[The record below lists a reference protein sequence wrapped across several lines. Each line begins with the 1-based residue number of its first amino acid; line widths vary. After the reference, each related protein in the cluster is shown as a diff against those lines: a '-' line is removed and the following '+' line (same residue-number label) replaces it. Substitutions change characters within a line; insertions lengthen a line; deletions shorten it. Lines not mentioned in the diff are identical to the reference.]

1 MNTFWGNSVRRVM
14 WGAAAASMVAAAVLQ
29 FGVGST
35 AAGADPVSKNIA
47 GTCTGADAA
56 TNGLLAAL
64 GGTSLAVNFVV
75 SGDVPKALTPAQT
88 GAAASFSW
96 TVSLDQALV
105 NKAVATGLTQ
115 MTIRNAKL
123 DVAVSGPTST
133 TTVSGRPG
141 DSVLN
146 LALNAPAT
154 LKQGPFTAPLNDIGD
169 SGVVN
174 FKTSTVSF
182 TIAVALAGR
191 ALDLNIACST
201 PALVASSP
209 IKVAGA
215 PDIVQPIETKA
226 AASAETSID
235 VLGQFV
241 KPGRTPLVPST
252 LRVVDGPA
260 KVVDGK
266 LVVTAGAAGTTT
278 SATFEVCGQPFKVA
292 DAVPGV
298 SEVQHLSLD
307 ANIDGFKRG
316 IAFTLKSG
324 EEETA
329 VIWSAEPSFLG
340 FLAGVKTTGPI
351 PANWAE
357 QANNYALWTQYVS
370 PSAATIQSAL
380 EGLPSIGAGN
390 VKVTKTSPTR
400 PEYDIEYVGAA
411 AEKEVPELKYGQF
424 ASVLPQETLEGLIGL
439 AGSLGSSSGPTTTI
453 PGGLTPQQ
461 YADQLVAQA
470 GDLVAAGDFNA
481 AGDKLSE
488 AIRISFSSSLANINV
503 QEVVGSLTALF
514 PSKPSVTTLTPGT
527 EPIAEQFQD
536 LCAQGA
542 AAVTVDAP
550 VPSTTVVTV
559 TPLPAPAPSA
569 PDPGVLGEQE
579 TKPNGGSSSTAGG
592 PSSLAETGSSPVG
605 LLVASAL
612 LLLGGLVLGDVSRR
626 SRRQ

>member
-1 MNTFWGNSVRRVM
+1 MESFWGKSVRQVM
-14 WGAAAASMVAAAVLQ
+14 WGAAAASLVAAAVLQ
-29 FGVGST
+29 FGVGSST
-35 AAGADPVSKNIA
+35 AGADPVSKNIA

-56 TNGLLAAL
+56 TNGLLSAL

-75 SGDVPKALTPAQT
+75 AGDVPKSLTPAQS
-88 GAAASFSW
+88 GATATFNW
-96 TVSLDQALV
+96 TVALDQELV

-115 MTIRNAKL
+115 MTIRKAKL

-133 TTVSGRPG
+133 TAVTGRPG
-141 DSVLN
+141 DSVLQ
-146 LALNAPAT
+146 LASGQPAKLT
-154 LKQGPFTAPLNDIGD
+154 QGPFSAPLNDIGD

-182 TIAVALAGR
+182 TISVSLAGT

-215 PDIVQPIETKA
+215 PDIAQPIEAKA
-226 AASAETSID
+226 AANAETPID

-241 KPGRTPLVPST
+241 KAGRTPLVPST

-266 LVVTAGAAGTTT
+266 VVVTAGAAGTTT
-278 SATFEVCGQPFKVA
+278 SATFEICGEPFKVA

-298 SEVQHLSLD
+298 SEVQRLALD
-307 ANIDGFKRG
+307 TNIDGFKRG

-324 EEETA
+324 DEETVA
-329 VIWSAEPSFLG
+329 IWSAEPSFLG
-340 FLAGVKTTGPI
+340 FLAGVKTSGPI

-357 QANNYALWTQYVS
+357 QANNYAIWTQYLA
-370 PSAATIQSAL
+370 PSAATVQSAL
-380 EGLPSIGAGN
+380 EGLPSIGKGN

-400 PEYDIEYVGAA
+400 PEYEIEYVGATA
-411 AEKEVPELKYGQF
+411 QKEMPELRYGQF
-424 ASVLPQETLEGLIGL
+424 ASVLPQETLESLIGL

-461 YADQLVAQA
+461 YVDQLVAQA
-470 GDLVAAGDFNA
+470 GDLVAAGDFNG

-488 AIRISFSSSLANINV
+488 AIRLSFSNSLANINV
-503 QEVVGSLTALF
+503 QEVVGSLTAIF
-514 PSKPSVTTLTPGT
+514 PSKPSVATVTPGT

-550 VPSTTVVTV
+550 PPSTTVA
-559 TPLPAPAPSA
+559 PPAPAPA
-569 PDPGVLGEQE
+569 PGADVQGITATQNPASVQGA
-579 TKPNGGSSSTAGG
+579 TSTSTGAT
-592 PSSLAETGSSPVG
+592 SLAVTGSSPAG
-605 LLVASAL
+605 LLAAAVL
-612 LLLGGLVLGDVSRR
+612 LLVGGLVLGDLSRWT
-626 SRRQ
+626 RRR

>member
-1 MNTFWGNSVRRVM
+1 MNPSWGNSVRRVM
-14 WGAAAASMVAAAVLQ
+14 WGCAAAFLVAAAVVQ
-29 FGVGST
+29 FGVGGSS
-35 AAGADPVSKNIA
+35 AGADPVSKNIA

-75 SGDVPKALTPAQT
+75 SGDVPKSLTPAQT
-88 GAAASFSW
+88 GASATFSW
-96 TVSLDQALV
+96 SVSLDQALV

-123 DVAVSGPTST
+123 DVAVTGPTST
-133 TTVSGRPG
+133 TAVQGRPG
-141 DSVLN
+141 DSVLR
-146 LALNAPAT
+146 LTAGQPAT
-154 LKQGPFTAPLNDIGD
+154 LAQGPFSAPLNDIGD

-182 TIAVALAGR
+182 TISVALAGK
-191 ALDLNIACST
+191 ALDLNIACAT

-215 PDIVQPIETKA
+215 PEIAQPIEAKA
-226 AASAETSID
+226 AANAETPID

-241 KPGRTPLVPST
+241 KAGRTPLVPST

-266 LVVTAGAAGTTT
+266 VVVTAGAAGTTT
-278 SATFEVCGQPFKVA
+278 SATFEVCGEPFKVA

-307 ANIDGFKRG
+307 TNIDGFKRG

-324 EEETA
+324 DEETA
-329 VIWSAEPSFLG
+329 AIWSAEPSFLG
-340 FLAGVKTTGPI
+340 VLAGVRTSGPI

-357 QANNYALWTQYVS
+357 QANNYALWTQYLA
-370 PSAATIQSAL
+370 PSAATVQSAL

-390 VKVTKTSPTR
+390 VRVTKTSPTR
-400 PEYDIEYVGAA
+400 PEYDIEFIGAA
-411 AEKEVPELKYGQF
+411 AEKDVPELKYGQF
-424 ASVLPQETLEGLIGL
+424 ASILPQETLENLIGL
-439 AGSLGSSSGPTTTI
+439 AGALGGSSSSTTTI

-461 YADQLVAQA
+461 YADRLVAEA
-470 GDLVAAGDFNA
+470 GDLLAAGDVNG
-481 AGDKLSE
+481 AGDKLAE
-488 AIRISFSSSLANINV
+488 AIRVSFSSALANIDV
-503 QEVVGSLTALF
+503 QEVVGSLTAIF
-514 PSKPSVTTLTPGT
+514 PSKPAVTTLTPGT

-542 AAVTVDAP
+542 VAVTVDAP
-550 VPSTTVVTV
+550 APSTTVAPPAT
-559 TPLPAPAPSA
+559 APAPQVQGIQATQGATGAKAS
-569 PDPGVLGEQE
+569 
-579 TKPNGGSSSTAGG
+579 TTSSG
-592 PSSLAETGSSPVG
+592 PSSLAYTGSSPAG
-605 LLVASAL
+605 LLAAAVL
-612 LLLGGLVLGDVSRR
+612 LLVGGLVLGDVSRWT
-626 SRRQ
+626 RRR

>member
-1 MNTFWGNSVRRVM
+1 M
-14 WGAAAASMVAAAVLQ
+14 
-29 FGVGST
+29 
-35 AAGADPVSKNIA
+35 AGADPVSKSIA

-64 GGTSLAVNFVV
+64 GGTSLSLNFVV
-75 SGDVPKALTPAQT
+75 SGDVPKSLTPSQE
-88 GAAASFSW
+88 GAAATFSW
-96 TVSLDQALV
+96 SVAIDQALV
-105 NKAVATGLTQ
+105 NKAAATGLTQ

-133 TTVSGRPG
+133 TSVQGRPG

-146 LALNAPAT
+146 LAPGQPAVLN
-154 LKQGPFTAPLNDIGD
+154 QGPFSAPLNDIGD

-174 FKTSTVSF
+174 FKTSSVTF
-182 TIAVALAGR
+182 TIAVALAGK
-191 ALDLNIACST
+191 ALDLNIVCST

-226 AASAETSID
+226 EASAEASID

-241 KPGRTPLVPST
+241 KPGRTPIVPST

-307 ANIDGFKRG
+307 ANLDAFKRG

-340 FLAGVKTTGPI
+340 FLAGVKTSGPI

-357 QANNYALWTQYVS
+357 QANNYALWTQYLS

-400 PEYDIEYVGAA
+400 PEYDVEYIGAT
-411 AEKEVPELKYGQF
+411 AEKEMPELKYGQF

-439 AGSLGSSSGPTTTI
+439 AGSLGGSSSSTTTI
-453 PGGLTPQQ
+453 PGGLTPQE
-461 YADQLVAQA
+461 YADRLVAEA

-488 AIRISFSSSLANINV
+488 AIRVSFSNALANINV
-503 QEVVGSLTALF
+503 QEVVGSLTAIF
-514 PSKPSVTTLTPGT
+514 PTKPSVTTLTPGT

-550 VPSTTVVTV
+550 APTTTVA
-559 TPLPAPAPSA
+559 PPAPAPA
-569 PDPGVLGEQE
+569 PGPAVQGISE
-579 TKPNGGSSSTAGG
+579 TQNPASVKGATATASTG
-592 PSSLAETGSSPVG
+592 SLAETGSSPTG
-605 LLVASAL
+605 LLVASVL
-612 LLLGGLVLGDVSRR
+612 LLLGGLVVGDLSRR
-626 SRRQ
+626 TRRR

>member
-1 MNTFWGNSVRRVM
+1 M
-14 WGAAAASMVAAAVLQ
+14 WGTAAASLVAAAVLQ
-29 FGVGST
+29 FGGGATV
-35 AAGADPVSKNIA
+35 AGADPVSKSIA

-64 GGTSLAVNFVV
+64 GGTSLSLNFVV
-75 SGDVPKALTPAQT
+75 SGDVPKSLTPSQE
-88 GAAASFSW
+88 GAAATFSW
-96 TVSLDQALV
+96 SVAIDQALV
-105 NKAVATGLTQ
+105 NKAAATGLTQ

-133 TTVSGRPG
+133 TSVQGRPG

-146 LALNAPAT
+146 LAPGQPAVLN
-154 LKQGPFTAPLNDIGD
+154 QGPFSAPLNDIGD

-174 FKTSTVSF
+174 FKTSSVTF
-182 TIAVALAGR
+182 TIAVALAGK
-191 ALDLNIACST
+191 ALDLNIVCST

-226 AASAETSID
+226 EASAEASID

-241 KPGRTPLVPST
+241 KPGRTPIVPST

-307 ANIDGFKRG
+307 ANLDAFKRG

-340 FLAGVKTTGPI
+340 FLAGVKTSGPI

-357 QANNYALWTQYVS
+357 QANNYALWTQYLS

-400 PEYDIEYVGAA
+400 PEYDVEYIGAT
-411 AEKEVPELKYGQF
+411 AEKEMPELKYGQF

-439 AGSLGSSSGPTTTI
+439 AGSLGGSSSSTTTI
-453 PGGLTPQQ
+453 PGGLTPQE
-461 YADQLVAQA
+461 YADRLVAEA

-488 AIRISFSSSLANINV
+488 AIRVSFSNALANINV
-503 QEVVGSLTALF
+503 QEVVGSLTAIF
-514 PSKPSVTTLTPGT
+514 PTKPSVTTLTPGT

-550 VPSTTVVTV
+550 APTTTVA
-559 TPLPAPAPSA
+559 PPAPAPA
-569 PDPGVLGEQE
+569 PGPAVQGISE
-579 TKPNGGSSSTAGG
+579 TQNPASVKGATATASTG
-592 PSSLAETGSSPVG
+592 SLAETGSSPTG
-605 LLVASAL
+605 LLVASVL
-612 LLLGGLVLGDVSRR
+612 LLLGGLVVGDLSRR
-626 SRRQ
+626 TRRR